1 MQERRVQPSFIAA
14 PAHTMKRFAARCRPV
29 VACRST
35 GRLLDGEP
43 ERELNSQPKMLPV
56 RWGAG
61 FMRIDAIYRREE
73 LDALKK
79 NWDDLYRADPESQ
92 YFLSWQF
99 ISAFFRRF
107 EGQWFVLAASQDA
120 RPSPYVA
127 LMPLRLKT
135 RMNGKAGF
143 FYHDVLTGGS
153 YVADYTGAVCAPE
166 FAQAAM
172 AGFGKHLRRM
182 HWANLHLENL
192 RMSGGRLK
200 AFLDRLDDK
209 PLEIRHLSRVNR
221 QDNVDNSR
229 CPSVEL
235 PDTWDAYLEQKL
247 GSSMRQKLRRLLRKL
262 DGSDEFRVTLPDAA
276 SIDRDI
282 EILLDLWKNRWGARK
297 GDSLRGILNT
307 NRRVFGD
314 AFANGSLF
322 LPVLWHR
329 DRPIGA
335 LATFVDPVK
344 KTYFFNMAGR
354 DETAEI
360 LPPGLVLH
368 AYSIRHAIRNGYRT
382 YDFLRGDEPYKY
394 TFGASDTIIASKHIR
409 TRSRRN
415 LGDRLDARAL
425 TGIFRVANRNH
436 KNGHLAKAENAY
448 RQILDT
454 DPAHAPTLYA
464 LGQLLA
470 SKGDHQAAAAT
481 FRSLT
486 VLAPQMAKCW
496 ARLGTA
502 LQALDRHADAVDAF
516 GKAIELAPDLETARY
531 GLGVS
536 LLGLGQTGEAT
547 TALNAAL
554 RQGAA
559 NQKVEPV
566 RVKAARLLAD
576 VRRPA
581 APNADAPER
590 KVDTSALRQSAAFV
604 DQARLQPAVPAARPL
619 DGR

>member
-1 MQERRVQPSFIAA
+1 M
-14 PAHTMKRFAARCRPV
+14 
-29 VACRST
+29 
-35 GRLLDGEP
+35 GRLLDVDAEL
-43 ERELNSQPKMLPV
+43 ELNSKSRMLPV

-61 FMRIDAIYRREE
+61 AMRIDAIYRREE
-73 LDALKK
+73 LDALKQ
-79 NWDDLYRADPESQ
+79 NWDDLYRADPEAQ

-143 FYHDVLTGGS
+143 FYHDVMTGGS

-172 AGFGKHLRRM
+172 AGFGRHLRKM

-200 AFLDRLDDK
+200 AFLDRLEDK
-209 PLEIRHLSRVNR
+209 PLEIRHLSRVNKPE
-221 QDNVDNSR
+221 NVDNSR

-235 PDTWDAYLEQKL
+235 PETWDAYLEQQL
-247 GSSMRQKLRRLLRKL
+247 GSNMRQKLRRLLRKL

-282 EILLDLWKNRWGARK
+282 AILLDLWKNRWGARK

-344 KTYFFNMAGR
+344 KTYFFSMAGR
-354 DETAEI
+354 DETADI
-360 LPPGLVLH
+360 LPPGLVPH
-368 AYSIRHAIRNGYRT
+368 AYSIRHAIQNGYRT

-394 TFGASDTIIASKHIR
+394 SFGASDTIIASKLVR

-470 SKGDHQAAAAT
+470 SKGDQVADGYRAANGQMLGQAGNGAAGARPAHRCRRRVWQGDRTGARSRDRALRPGRQPAQARADGRGDDCAECRAAAGFRKPEGGTGAGQGCAT
-481 FRSLT
+481 ARRRQASRCAECRCSGEEGRYVRAQAVRRLRRPGAPAASRAGRSTDRRSL
-486 VLAPQMAKCW
+486 
-496 ARLGTA
+496 
-502 LQALDRHADAVDAF
+502 
-516 GKAIELAPDLETARY
+516 I
-531 GLGVS
+531 
-536 LLGLGQTGEAT
+536 
-547 TALNAAL
+547 
-554 RQGAA
+554 
-559 NQKVEPV
+559 
-566 RVKAARLLAD
+566 
-576 VRRPA
+576 RPA
-581 APNADAPER
+581 PRRSQCA
-590 KVDTSALRQSAAFV
+590 SAT
-604 DQARLQPAVPAARPL
+604 
-619 DGR
+619 